1 MPSALKP
8 STTASAGGDHGS
20 GDGKSKDTPVA
31 AKTIGFL
38 VVFGIAAS
46 IAKALL
52 AKPNRSCGA
61 VSSSPRGLLQWRSLR
76 RWAVLGSDS
85 GDSRGGDA
93 LGSVQKIW
101 GLRGCDQ
108 GSKRDHRKQDLRRK
122 EADHPLTDLNLSA
135 SVTSLTSSPFSL
147 VVGFVLEL
155 MQPMFVVVLV
165 NCTTTTT

>member
-8 STTASAGGDHGS
+8 STTTSAGGDHGG

-93 LGSVQKIW
+93 LGSVSVDAIREANGITGNKIYA
-101 GLRGCDQ
+101 GKKLII
-108 GSKRDHRKQDLRRK
+108 
-122 EADHPLTDLNLSA
+122 P
-135 SVTSLTSSPFSL
+135 
-147 VVGFVLEL
+147 
-155 MQPMFVVVLV
+155 
-165 NCTTTTT
+165 